1 MTVQR
6 TENNRQL
13 RPCVKCSKLF
23 IGVVDGLCL
32 KCEKNDKYYKKTRQK
47 GDPREFLDYPE
58 LLEKWRAR
66 RRECIIWRKEA
77 MKYSSAVNQQRR
89 FEAEKS
95 LWMAVITATNADLD
109 VAEVLQKQIE
119 ELRVQ
124 NGKLEAQ
131 VRLAELRANLPYA
144 HYTPSYSTTIP
155 HDQWRRLVQLAH
167 PDKHN
172 NSKASTEVMQWLL
185 QNKPSSS

>member
-23 IGVVDGLCL
+23 IGVMDGLCL

-66 RRECIIWRKEA
+66 RRECILWRKEA
-77 MKYSSAVNQQRR
+77 IKYSNSVYLKRA

-109 VAEVLQKQIE
+109 VAEVLQRQID
-119 ELRVQ
+119 ELKEQ
-124 NGKLEAQ
+124 NRRLEAQ
-131 VRLAELRANLPYA
+131 VRLAEMRASFSYNA
-144 HYTPSYSTTIP
+144 HTPFHSTTIP
-155 HDQWRRLVQLAH
+155 HDQWRRLVQLTH

-185 QNKPSSS
+185 QNKPQ

>member
-1 MTVQR
+1 MTIQR

-13 RPCVKCSKLF
+13 RPCIKCSKLF

-66 RRECIIWRKEA
+66 RRECIIWRREA
-77 MKYSSAVNQQRR
+77 MKYTHASYLQRC
-89 FEAEKS
+89 FESERS
-95 LWMAVITATNADLD
+95 LWLAALTAANVDLD
-109 VAEVLQKQIE
+109 VVEELGKQIE
-119 ELRVQ
+119 QLKIQ
-124 NGKLEAQ
+124 NGILESR
-131 VRLAELRANLPYA
+131 VRSAELRASFPYA
-144 HYTPSYSTTIP
+144 RYGSSNTTLIP
-155 HDQWRRLVQLAH
+155 HDQWRRLVQLTH

-172 NSKASTEVMQWLL
+172 NSQASTEAMQWLL
-185 QNKPSSS
+185 KNKPQ